1 MRLIAEITK
10 SPDGR
15 LEGDIRCGDDG
26 SPIHFSGVLDLLR
39 ILEDEIPPGSATVT
53 PGASDPVA
61 SPAVTA
67 EHAGASAWPQRPTP
81 MEDW

>member
-15 LEGDIRCGDDG
+15 LEGVIRCGDDG

-39 ILEDEIPPGSATVT
+39 ILEDEIPPAPAGVT
-53 PGASDPVA
+53 PGAGD
-61 SPAVTA
+61 
-67 EHAGASAWPQRPTP
+67 AGPRLP
-81 MEDW
+81 